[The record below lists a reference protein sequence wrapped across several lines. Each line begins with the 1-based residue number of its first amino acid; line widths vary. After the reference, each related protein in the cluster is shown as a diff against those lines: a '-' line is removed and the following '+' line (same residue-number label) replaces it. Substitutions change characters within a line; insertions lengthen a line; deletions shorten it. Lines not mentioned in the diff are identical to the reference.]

1 MKRSKKIALAGSLAC
16 ALLAGAPAL
25 AQSVE
30 RIYPAGSG
38 VSIASV
44 TGVPSGYMTY
54 YLSGT
59 LPNPISPAVNG
70 QPPVYGD
77 TTTQVRSVLDNL
89 KAVMDKIGAGYGD
102 VVAAHVYLAPSA
114 DVGAMNKVWS
124 TEFGTAAQPNKPA
137 RATVYVHALVV
148 PTALVE
154 IEFTVVKKK

>member
-1 MKRSKKIALAGSLAC
+1 MKSSKKIALAGSLAC
-16 ALLAGAPAL
+16 ALLAGAPAS
-25 AQSVE
+25 AQPVE

-54 YLSGT
+54 YLSVFPG
-59 LPNPISPAVNG
+59 ANG

-77 TTTQVRSVLDNL
+77 TTAQVRSTLDNL

>member
-1 MKRSKKIALAGSLAC
+1 MRSLKKTALLGSLFA
-16 ALLAGAPAL
+16 ALLTSGPAS
-25 AQSVE
+25 AQTVE
-30 RIYPAGSG
+30 RIYPPSSG
-38 VSIASV
+38 VAIASA
-44 TGVPSGYMTY
+44 TGVPSGYITY
-54 YLSGT
+54 YLSGA
-59 LPNPISPAVNG
+59 LPTPISPAANG

-77 TTTQVRSVLDNL
+77 TATQTRSTLDNL

-114 DVGAMNKVWS
+114 DVGTMNKIWS

-154 IEFTVVKKK
+154 IEFTLVKKK